1 MSVKPA
7 TTDLVVIGAGT
18 AGLPA
23 AIEAARHGQRV
34 TVIEKAGRIGGTLWR
49 SWGQLSAGGTS
60 LQRSKGILDSPD
72 LHFDDVMR
80 ISKNTADPVL
90 VRLAVS
96 HAPATV
102 EWLMAS
108 GFDMDPDAPAVL
120 HFHEPYLLART
131 YWGRNAGRSVLDVL
145 APAFEKETAAGS
157 VTLEL
162 NTELVEL
169 RASERGRVDGVTVRR
184 ADGTLHE
191 IDARAVILTSGGY
204 AGNPELFPL
213 FTAGA
218 PLAGPGSPGADGS
231 GILAAV
237 AAGGRVRGQER
248 FLPTY
253 GGVLK
258 SGSSWETVHLDDYP
272 ALTPQ
277 SRQPWEIH
285 VNARGERFV
294 AEDAPS
300 VDVRE
305 NALLE
310 QPELKFWVVYDA
322 AIRREAPALFPT
334 WSEAELDDA
343 FAGHPSFAAAGD
355 LRALAEAA
363 GIDAD
368 GLARTVAAYNE
379 AVATGSDELGR
390 RHLPAPIAEPPFHA
404 VLNHGSTLKSPAGLA
419 VDGELRVLGPDG
431 PFQNLWAAGE
441 VLGGSTLSGKSF
453 VSGMSVT
460 PALSFGR
467 MLGRRAAGADTDPGS
482 M

>member
-1 MSVKPA
+1 MTGV
-7 TTDLVVIGAGT
+7 TTVDLVVVGAGT

-23 AIEAARHGQRV
+23 AIEAAGQGLRV
-34 TVIEKAGRIGGTLWR
+34 AVIEKADRIGGTLWR

-60 LQRSKGILDSPD
+60 LQRAKGILDTPD

-80 ISKNTADPVL
+80 ISKNTADPML
-90 VRLAVS
+90 VRLAVD
-96 HAPATV
+96 HAPASV

-120 HFHEPYLLART
+120 HFHEPYLVART
-131 YWGRNAGRSVLDVL
+131 YWGRKAGLSVLDVL
-145 APAFEKETAAGS
+145 APAFEKACAGS

-162 NTELVEL
+162 NTELVSL
-169 RASERGRVDGVTVRR
+169 RTEGVDRVAGVTVRR
-184 ADGTLHE
+184 PDGTLHD
-191 IDARAVILTSGGY
+191 IDARVVILTSGGY
-204 AGNPELFPL
+204 AGNPDLFPQL
-213 FTAGA
+213 TAGS
-218 PLAGPGSPGADGS
+218 PLAGPASPGADGS
-231 GILAAV
+231 GIVAAV
-237 AAGGRVRGQER
+237 GVGGRVRGQER

-258 SGSSWETVHLDDYP
+258 AGSTWETVHLDDYP
-272 ALTPQ
+272 SLTPQ

-305 NALLE
+305 NALLD
-310 QPELKFWVVYDA
+310 QPDLKFWVVYDE
-322 AIRREAPALFPT
+322 AIRRAAPPLFPT
-334 WSEAELDDA
+334 WTEEELDGA
-343 FAGHPSFAAAGD
+343 FAGHTSFAKAGD
-355 LRALAEAA
+355 LAELAEAT
-363 GIDAD
+363 GMDP
-368 GLARTVAAYNE
+368 GLLARTVADYNS
-379 AVATGSDELGR
+379 AVASGKDEFGR
-390 RHLPAPIAEPPFHA
+390 TNLPAPIAEAPFYA
-404 VLNHGSTLKSPAGLA
+404 VLNHGSTLKSPAGLE
-419 VDGELRVLGPDG
+419 VDSQLRVLGAEG
-431 PFQNLWAAGE
+431 PFENLWAAGE
-441 VLGGSTLSGKSF
+441 VIGGSSLSGKSF